1 MDEQVKARLIGATV
15 LVVIAVLLVPELLS
29 GPKHDAVGDAASA
42 GRRGTRTFTIDLSG
56 AVGAGSHVEEGPT
69 GTSTEAQRSASKLP
83 APQAVDAT
91 LPRPGSAHAPE
102 PEQPSEPSPQP
113 APAPAARNASAP
125 ETSPSTAGAA
135 VREVT
140 PGPAPA
146 PAASRP
152 VPAATGRWAVQVGA
166 FGSVATARKL
176 VADLAQD
183 GLPAYVAPLQR
194 AGKNLYRVRVG
205 PVASRDEAQQL
216 ARRLES
222 RRLPAA
228 VVAAD

>member
-29 GPKHDAVGDAASA
+29 GPKGDAVGDAVSA

-56 AVGAGSHVEEGPT
+56 TVDAGSHVEARPT
-69 GTSTEAQRSASKLP
+69 GTPTEAPRPASKLP
-83 APQAVDAT
+83 APHSVVAKQ
-91 LPRPGSAHAPE
+91 PQPGSAHAPE
-102 PEQPSEPSPQP
+102 PEPPPEPSPQP

-125 ETSPSTAGAA
+125 DTPPSTAGAA
-135 VREVT
+135 VREAT
-140 PGPAPA
+140 PAPA

-152 VPAATGRWAVQVGA
+152 VPAAAGGWAVQVGA

-176 VADLAQD
+176 VADLAQN

-194 AGKNLYRVRVG
+194 DGKNLYRVRVG
-205 PVASRDEAQQL
+205 PVASRAEAQQL

-222 RRLPAA
+222 RRLPAE

>member
-29 GPKHDAVGDAASA
+29 GPKSDAVGDAASA
-42 GRRGTRTFTIDLSG
+42 GKRGTRTFTIDLGG
-56 AVGAGSHVEEGPT
+56 AVDAGSRIQAGPT
-69 GTSTEAQRSASKLP
+69 ETSTEAQRSVSKLP
-83 APQAVDAT
+83 APQAAD
-91 LPRPGSAHAPE
+91 PKKPQPGSAHAPE
-102 PEQPSEPSPQP
+102 PGQPSEPSPQP
-113 APAPAARNASAP
+113 APVPAARVASAP
-125 ETSPSTAGAA
+125 ATSPSTASAP

-140 PGPAPA
+140 PA

-152 VPAATGRWAVQVGA
+152 APAAKGGWAVQVGA
-166 FGSVATARKL
+166 FGSVDTARKL
-176 VADLAQD
+176 VADLSQD

-194 AGKNLYRVRVG
+194 GGKNLYRVRVG
-205 PVASRDEAQQL
+205 PVASRAEAQQL